1 MTPGQIAFV
10 VLVTVTAVAI
20 SAVLFMQQWVNG
32 RLQDH
37 DKATDDRLA
46 SLEKWR
52 KASEDQDTEEEEN
65 PYTWLTKATHYYIK
79 HHDRASK

>member
-32 RLQDH
+32 RLH
-37 DKATDDRLA
+37 
-46 SLEKWR
+46 E
-52 KASEDQDTEEEEN
+52 
-65 PYTWLTKATHYYIK
+65 
-79 HHDRASK
+79 HDRATDKRLADLEADNAEMKKAMTEGGALYFPHKLSKVRP

>member
-32 RLQDH
+32 RL
-37 DKATDDRLA
+37 R
-46 SLEKWR
+46 E
-52 KASEDQDTEEEEN
+52 
-65 PYTWLTKATHYYIK
+65 
-79 HHDRASK
+79 HDRATDERLAELEADNAEMKKAMTEGGALYFPHKLSKVRP